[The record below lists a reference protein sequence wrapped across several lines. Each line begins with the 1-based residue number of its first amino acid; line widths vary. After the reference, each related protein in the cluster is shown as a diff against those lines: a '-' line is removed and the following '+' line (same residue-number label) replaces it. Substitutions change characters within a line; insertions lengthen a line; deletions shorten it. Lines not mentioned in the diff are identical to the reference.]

1 MKERERFLDRYKNSV
16 MSTMKKSVSFNLFDD
31 EDLHLPL
38 PIRNLFPM
46 KKKKKVVS
54 LSLFD
59 DLLLHHHQPPPP
71 SVPPQ
76 THHPKLYSNP
86 NLKRTFHA
94 INPEPI
100 LAIVPYSDQTMLQSA
115 VTLQKNRKRK
125 GNRKITSIRSQVQN
139 EPEPRPEPLLPEIL
153 REIGL
158 NRGTV
163 PIFLYQK
170 RLTSSDTKPDQNRI
184 FLSHNR
190 EKVME
195 FLTQM
200 ERQLVEVNQG
210 SIKILTIDPK
220 GKYHMLHMGK
230 WGTLKMVVLKKD
242 WSKLV
247 EANKLE
253 EGDWI
258 QLWGYRQNSQFHLA
272 LNFKKA
278 ARKAINHDDASSSS
292 GCGPE

>member
-1 MKERERFLDRYKNSV
+1 M
-16 MSTMKKSVSFNLFDD
+16 MKKQSVSFNLFDD

-38 PIRNLFPM
+38 PIPNVFPM
-46 KKKKKVVS
+46 KKKKVVS

-59 DLLLHHHQPPPP
+59 DLLLHDQPPPP

-76 THHPKLYSNP
+76 THHQKLYSNP
-86 NLKRTFHA
+86 NLKRTFHD

-100 LAIVPYSDQTMLQSA
+100 LEIVPYSGQTMPQSA

-125 GNRKITSIRSQVQN
+125 GNGKITSIRSQVQI
-139 EPEPRPEPLLPEIL
+139 EPEPRPEPLLLEIL
-153 REIGL
+153 RELGL
-158 NRGTV
+158 NGGTV

-210 SIKILTIDPK
+210 SVEILTIDPK
-220 GKYHMLHMGK
+220 GKYYVLHMRR

-253 EGDWI
+253 ESDWI

-278 ARKAINHDDASSSS
+278 TRKAIDQDAASSSS
-292 GCGPE
+292 GCSPSIVSEV

>member
-1 MKERERFLDRYKNSV
+1 MKK
-16 MSTMKKSVSFNLFDD
+16 KKSVSFNLFDD
-31 EDLHLPL
+31 EDLDLPL
-38 PIRNLFPM
+38 PIPNVFPM

-59 DLLLHHHQPPPP
+59 DLLLHDPPPLP
-71 SVPPQ
+71 SVQPQ
-76 THHPKLYSNP
+76 THHQKLYSN
-86 NLKRTFHA
+86 LYFKRTFHA

-100 LAIVPYSDQTMLQSA
+100 LAIVPYSGQTMPQSA
-115 VTLQKNRKRK
+115 VTLHKNRKRK
-125 GNRKITSIRSQVQN
+125 GNEKITSIRNQVQN

-158 NRGTV
+158 NEGTV
-163 PIFLYQK
+163 PVFLYQK

-210 SIKILTIDPK
+210 
-220 GKYHMLHMGK
+220 
-230 WGTLKMVVLKKD
+230 
-242 WSKLV
+242 
-247 EANKLE
+247 
-253 EGDWI
+253 
-258 QLWGYRQNSQFHLA
+258 
-272 LNFKKA
+272 
-278 ARKAINHDDASSSS
+278 
-292 GCGPE
+292 CGPSSVFEV